1 MTRATLPAQPANPR
15 PDATTSSAPTAPAAT
30 PDTAV
35 PSTNAAPAPTYRP
48 TEHGMVTSDFLADFL
63 DTLDAADSD
72 SDQEAPSATAAI
84 PVATRV
90 QLRQDNRHYTAKLA
104 TEAHFAE
111 PWFAD
116 VQACWARND
125 MDGAVAVIGAQLAAR
140 TKDPQG
146 PTRVKAMVD
155 YLYLKCQYR
164 DAMCLCRAWVDH
176 VTRPKGPGRV
186 ADPRL
191 TAYRDMAETGLRAAH
206 QLRDE
211 DAAVEFAKHLTPMD
225 GNLSYLLGTFH
236 QFFPSS
242 VLGAHPRV
250 SPQTLLGHLVM
261 TAFVHRPNDVTA
273 FIAMRDLLFPQP
285 HALLSLLGRL
295 AHVRAHSI
303 LAVAKTTSSP
313 IARKTWERELATL
326 AAFPLRDA
334 PASNDRRL
342 FNLCGFR
349 FHDMQAA
356 TVGPYNDGDSLLV
369 QVPMWVWRAEPV
381 HLSETK
387 TDLLPPWHALDPALA
402 AALPADLAAAVP
414 EPSGG
419 VSDWFPKE
427 HVQVARALFYVYADL
442 VRGAAKSV
450 APVVWACNRAGV
462 TDVPP
467 PTGAAAEALA
477 VVDDGDDEE
486 EAGGAALNL

>member
-1 MTRATLPAQPANPR
+1 MARPTLPAQAPNTLL
-15 PDATTSSAPTAPAAT
+15 DATASPAPSVP
-30 PDTAV
+30 AV
-35 PSTNAAPAPTYRP
+35 PGTNAAPAPAYRP
-48 TEHGMVTSDFLADFL
+48 SEHGMVTSDFLADFL
-63 DTLDAADSD
+63 DALDTAESD
-72 SDQEAPSATAAI
+72 SDQEAPNATAAI

-90 QLRQDNRHYTAKLA
+90 QLRQNNRNYTAKLA

-116 VQACWARND
+116 VQRCWARND
-125 MDGAVAVIGAQLAAR
+125 TDGAVAVIGAQLAAR

-155 YLYLKCQYR
+155 YLYLKGQYHDSMR
-164 DAMCLCRAWVDH
+164 LCRAWVDH

-191 TAYRDMAETGLRAAH
+191 TAYRDMAETGLRAAY

-211 DAAVEFAKHLTPMD
+211 DAVVEFTKYLTPMD
-225 GNLSYLLGTFH
+225 GNLSFLLGTFH
-236 QFFPSS
+236 HFFPTA
-242 VLGAHPRV
+242 VLGTHPRV

-285 HALLSLLGRL
+285 NALLSLIGRL

-313 IARKTWERELATL
+313 IARKTWECELATL
-326 AAFPLRDA
+326 AAFPLQDA
-334 PASNDRRL
+334 PALTDRRL
-342 FNLCGFR
+342 LNLCGFR
-349 FHDMQAA
+349 FHDMQAT
-356 TVGPYNDGDSLLV
+356 TVGPYSDGDALIL
-369 QVPMWVWRAEPV
+369 QVPTWNWRAEPV
-381 HLSETK
+381 QFSDENK

-402 AALPADLAAAVP
+402 AALPTDLAAAVP
-414 EPSGG
+414 ELCDG
-419 VSDWFPKE
+419 VSNLFPKD
-427 HVQVARALFYVYADL
+427 HVQVARALFYIYADL

-467 PTGAAAEALA
+467 PTGAAGALA
-477 VVDDGDDEE
+477 VADDGDDDVETS
-486 EAGGAALNL
+486 GAALKL